1 MIISHNDIKD
11 NGHNFMIIVHYN
23 NNSNSSSNSQY

>member
-23 NNSNSSSNSQY
+23 NSNSSSNSQY